1 MRLEKAPMPEQWA
14 RTIHRL
20 YQIVVGGGGSSLPV
34 GILGEQE
41 GALPGGTAVQLN
53 FLLDVGLYS
62 SLHAAV
68 MIP

>member
-1 MRLEKAPMPEQWA
+1 MRLEKASMPEQWA

-20 YQIVVGGGGSSLPV
+20 YQIVVGGSSLPV